1 MSDYSVKRIEDME
14 AVVFGSFV
22 RARAELGVES
32 WGMQV
37 LEIPAGATQYPEHDH
52 AETGQEEVFVVLKGA
67 GEIEIDGERH
77 PLDTETMV
85 RVGPNPRRKLW
96 PGDDVLDEALCRGLH
111 RGELEFLLGAEV
123 GEQPALAHAKL
134 AGQAADGQALEPVAR
149 SQVDRAIEDRRACGC
164 RLGRHRSGRTG

>member
-1 MSDYSVKRIEDME
+1 MSDYNVKRIEDME

-52 AETGQEEVFVVLKGA
+52 AETGQEEVFVVLRGA

-96 PGDDVLDEALCRGLH
+96 PGDDGMRVLAIGGVPGQAYEAPDVSQ
-111 RGELEFLLGAEV
+111 LGARDPGLPGV
-123 GEQPALAHAKL
+123 PAS
-134 AGQAADGQALEPVAR
+134 P
-149 SQVDRAIEDRRACGC
+149 
-164 RLGRHRSGRTG
+164 